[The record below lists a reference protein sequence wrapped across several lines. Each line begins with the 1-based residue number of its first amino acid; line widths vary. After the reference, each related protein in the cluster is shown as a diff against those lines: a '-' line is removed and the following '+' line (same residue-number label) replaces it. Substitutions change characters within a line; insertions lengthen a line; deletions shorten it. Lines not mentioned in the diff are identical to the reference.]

1 MLTEEEHQELD
12 SLRKEL
18 KNERREKNSL
28 LRKIRERDN
37 IIASYEN
44 NKAFKESLYS
54 VVKEQSELQN
64 TYLQLML
71 ENSASI
77 IVLMDANRKFI
88 TGTVKNMRKFGVNTD
103 SLNKVSDCTVCF
115 INVLPEESIN
125 RLQTKL
131 KEVMESGE
139 SQTYNSKIW
148 IKGTNL
154 YFTVAI
160 IPFKD
165 DSNAII
171 GAMIQI
177 HNITEMQRALEAAER
192 ANLAKTN
199 FLATMSHEIR
209 TPMNTVIGLSELAT
223 MDDISPKTKE
233 YLNKIMDNS
242 KWLLQIINDILDISK
257 IESGKM
263 ELEIIP
269 FDLREIFTN
278 CRTITNQKAIE
289 KGIVLHFYAEPAI
302 NKKLLGDPTKLRQ
315 VFINLISN
323 AIKFTDAGGLIKIS
337 AVVKNLTPD
346 NCTVRFEVRDN
357 GIGMTQEQTE
367 KIFEPFVQVDSG
379 TVRKYGGTGLGLA
392 IAKNIVEIMG
402 GFLVLESKP
411 GVGSKFGFEITF
423 KTTDKASSTYGS
435 GLSHAEVE
443 RPVFTGE
450 VLICEDNKLNQRV
463 IFEHLSKVGL
473 QSVIAGNGR
482 EAVDTVRNRIE
493 KGGRLFDLIFMDVQM
508 PVMDGIEAASKI
520 TEFNTGIPIVAL
532 TANIMAEDIGLYRK
546 SGMMSFLGKPFM
558 AQELWSCL
566 LQYLKPV
573 KIERKGRNFDDNLQK
588 ELMADFA
595 KSNKNRFNEISRA
608 LKLGDIQLAHRLVHT
623 LKSNAALFGKTKL
636 QKAAANVEL
645 ILRHEEHSLTQE
657 HLKILKTEL
666 SEVLKEFAP
675 LLKKTAKPV
684 ARGEPLDNE
693 KIKDLLEQ
701 LEPLLKSGNPNSLGF
716 IEDLRSVPGSKK
728 LIEQIEDFDFK
739 PAFATLEKIKKNLEE
754 GLLT

>member
-64 TYLQLML
+64 TYLQRML

-77 IVLMDANRKFI
+77 IVLMDENRKFI

-103 SLNKVSDCTVCF
+103 SLSKVSDCTVCF
-115 INVLPEESIN
+115 INVLPEESIS

-223 MDDISPKTKE
+223 MDDVSPKTKE

-263 ELEIIP
+263 ELETIP

-337 AVVKNLTPD
+337 AVVKNITPD

-423 KTTDKASSTYGS
+423 KTTDKASSTYSGS
-435 GLSHAEVE
+435 LSHAEVE

-739 PAFATLEKIKKNLEE
+739 PAFATLEKIKK
-754 GLLT
+754 TWV